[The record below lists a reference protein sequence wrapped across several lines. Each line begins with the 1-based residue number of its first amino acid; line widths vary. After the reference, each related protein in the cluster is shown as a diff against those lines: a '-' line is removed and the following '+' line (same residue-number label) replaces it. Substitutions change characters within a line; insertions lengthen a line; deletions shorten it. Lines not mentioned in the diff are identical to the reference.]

1 MKQALIGLASTVIEI
16 GLFIVIGVYVTP
28 LLFKLLLLLLLFGL
42 MILFLVV
49 YIRKHML

>member
-1 MKQALIGLASTVIEI
+1 MKQALIGLTSTTIEI
-16 GLFIVIGVYVTP
+16 GLFIVIAVYVTS

-49 YIRKHML
+49 YIRKHVL